1 MATEFSLNNRVLVE
15 VDSTPLGSS
24 RTWLKLAAGIT
35 SAVDSHNDST
45 DDTAYLDGG
54 GYGNSDIIGKQYTLA
69 ITGHRIIGN
78 PAQDYIMTLQG
89 EFGDDAKT
97 YVRYT
102 RPNGHRTQAYVTASE
117 IVDAGG
123 DANAKTDFSCNFKG
137 CGAPTITQPTSAPA
151 LIVSIAKGSVVGTT
165 KFTATPDPL
174 TNTLAY
180 KLTPSART
188 ANLFSHS
195 VGLIAYTSG
204 ADIPAKAGQYL
215 NMYEL
220 DSDGRIAK
228 FTTHE
233 LAAGDINTG
242 I

>member
-1 MATEFSLNNRVLVE
+1 MVEEFSLNNRVLVE
-15 VDSTPLGSS
+15 VDSTPLGAS

-45 DDTAYLDGG
+45 DDTAYLNGG

-123 DANAKTDFSCNFKG
+123 DANAKTEFSVNFKG
-137 CGAPTITQPTSAPA
+137 CGAPTITQPTSAPELNA
-151 LIVSIAKGSVVGTT
+151 TVVKGSVVGTT
-165 KFTATPDPL
+165 KFTATPAPT

-188 ANLFSHS
+188 ANLYAHS

-204 ADIPAKAGQYL
+204 ADIPAVAGQYL

-220 DSDGRIAK
+220 DATGRIAK
-228 FTTHE
+228 FATRA
-233 LAAGDINTG
+233 LVAADINPG
-242 I
+242 S

>member
-151 LIVSIAKGSVVGTT
+151 LTATIAKGSVVGTT
-165 KFTATPDPL
+165 KFTATADPL

-188 ANLFSHS
+188 ANLYAHS
-195 VGLIAYTSG
+195 VGLIAYSSG
-204 ADIPAKAGQYL
+204 ADIPATAGQYL

-220 DSDGRIAK
+220 DETGRIAK
-228 FTTHE
+228 FATHA
-233 LAAGDINTG
+233 LVAGDINTG
-242 I
+242 T

>member
-45 DDTAYLDGG
+45 DDTAYLNGG

-97 YVRYT
+97 WVRYT
-102 RPNGHRTQAYVTASE
+102 RPNGQRTTAYVSATE

-123 DANAKTDFSCNFKG
+123 DANAKTEFSVNFKG

-151 LIVSIAKGSVVGTT
+151 LTATIATGSVVGTT
-165 KFTATPDPL
+165 KFTATADPL
-174 TNTLAY
+174 TNTFAY
-180 KLTPSART
+180 KLTPSPRT
-188 ANLFSHS
+188 ANLYSHS
-195 VGLIAYTSG
+195 VGLIPYTSG
-204 ADIPAKAGQYL
+204 ADIPAVAGQYL

-228 FTTHE
+228 FKTAE
-233 LAAGDINTG
+233 LEAADINPGT
-242 I
+242 

>member
-1 MATEFSLNNRVLVE
+1 MAVEFSLNNRVRVE
-15 VDSTPLGSS
+15 VDSTPLGAS
-24 RTWLKLAAGIT
+24 RTWLTLAAGIT

-54 GYGNSDIIGKQYTLA
+54 GYGNSDVIGKQYTLA

-78 PAQDYIMTLQG
+78 PAQDYIMTLQA

-97 YVRYT
+97 WVRYT
-102 RPNGHRTQAYVTASE
+102 RPNGQRITAYVSATE

-137 CGAPTITQPTSAPA
+137 CGAPTITQPTSAPTLTA
-151 LIVSIAKGSVVGTT
+151 TVAAGTVAGTT
-165 KFTATPDPL
+165 SFTATPAPT

-180 KLTPSART
+180 KVTPSART
-188 ANLFSHS
+188 ANLYAHS
-195 VGLIAYTSG
+195 VGLVAYTAG
-204 ADIPAKAGQYL
+204 GNIAAAVGQYL

-220 DSDGRIAK
+220 DETGRIAK
-228 FTTHE
+228 FATK
-233 LAAGDINTG
+233 LLDSGDFPV
-242 I
+242 

>member
-15 VDSTPLGSS
+15 VDSTPLGSA

-151 LIVSIAKGSVVGTT
+151 LIATIATGSVVGTT
-165 KFTATPDPL
+165 KFTATANPS
-174 TNTLAY
+174 TNTFAY

-204 ADIPAKAGQYL
+204 ADIPATAGQYL

-220 DSDGRIAK
+220 DSNGRIAK
-228 FTTHE
+228 FATHA
-233 LAAGDINTG
+233 LVAGDIKPGT
-242 I
+242 

>member
-1 MATEFSLNNRVLVE
+1 MAVEFSLNNRVLVE

-151 LIVSIAKGSVVGTT
+151 LTAEVAAGTVAGTT
-165 KFTATPDPL
+165 KFTATADPS

-180 KLTPSART
+180 KLTPSERT
-188 ANLFSHS
+188 ANLYAHS
-195 VGLIAYTSG
+195 VGLVAYTSG
-204 ADIPAKAGQYL
+204 ADIPAVAGQYL

-220 DSDGRIAK
+220 DATGRIAK
-228 FTTHE
+228 FASRK
-233 LAAGDINTG
+233 LAAGEIKSG
-242 I
+242 S

>member
-1 MATEFSLNNRVLVE
+1 MAVEFSLNNRVQVE

-137 CGAPTITQPTSAPA
+137 CGSPTITLPTSAPA
-151 LIVSIAKGSVVGTT
+151 LTATVEDGSVAGTT
-165 KFTATPDPL
+165 KFTATAAPV

-180 KLTPSART
+180 KVTPSART
-188 ANLFSHS
+188 ANLYSHS

-204 ADIPAKAGQYL
+204 ADIPAAVGQYL

-228 FTTHE
+228 FASHE
-233 LAAGDINTG
+233 LVLADIA
-242 I
+242 

>member
-1 MATEFSLNNRVLVE
+1 MAVEFSLNNRVLVE
-15 VDSTPLGSS
+15 VDSTPLGSA

-102 RPNGHRTQAYVTASE
+102 RPNGHRTQAYATASE

-137 CGAPTITQPTSAPA
+137 CGSPTITQPTSAPTLNA
-151 LIVSIAKGSVVGTT
+151 TVAVGTVAGT
-165 KFTATPDPL
+165 TSFTATPAPV

-180 KLTPSART
+180 KVTPSART
-188 ANLFSHS
+188 ANLYAHS
-195 VGLIAYTSG
+195 VGLVAYTAG
-204 ADIPAKAGQYL
+204 DNIAATEGQYL

-220 DSDGRIAK
+220 DETGRIAK
-228 FTTHE
+228 FATKL
-233 LAAGDINTG
+233 LASGDFPV
-242 I
+242 

>member
-1 MATEFSLNNRVLVE
+1 MAVEFSLNNRVLVE

-151 LIVSIAKGSVVGTT
+151 LTATITTGSVVGTT
-165 KFTATPDPL
+165 KFTATANPL
-174 TNTLAY
+174 TNTFAY
-180 KLTPSART
+180 KVTPSART
-188 ANLFSHS
+188 ANLYAHS
-195 VGLIAYTSG
+195 VGLVAYTAG
-204 ADIPAKAGQYL
+204 ADIPAAVDQYL

-228 FTTHE
+228 FASHK
-233 LAAGDINTG
+233 LVAGDIKSG
-242 I
+242 S

>member
-1 MATEFSLNNRVLVE
+1 MAVEFSLNNRVRVE

-102 RPNGHRTQAYVTASE
+102 RPNGHRTQAYATASE

-137 CGAPTITQPTSAPA
+137 CGSPTITQPTSAPA
-151 LIVSIAKGSVVGTT
+151 LNATVAAGTVAGTT
-165 KFTATPDPL
+165 SFTATPAPV

-180 KLTPSART
+180 KVTPSART
-188 ANLFSHS
+188 ANLYAHS
-195 VGLIAYTSG
+195 VGLVAYTAG
-204 ADIPAKAGQYL
+204 DNIAATEGQYL

-220 DSDGRIAK
+220 DETGRIAK
-228 FTTHE
+228 FATKL
-233 LAAGDINTG
+233 LASGDFPV
-242 I
+242 

>member
-117 IVDAGG
+117 IVDSGG

-151 LIVSIAKGSVVGTT
+151 LTATIATGSVVGTT
-165 KFTATPDPL
+165 KFTATPAA

-180 KLTPSART
+180 KLTSGAKT
-188 ANLFSHS
+188 ANLYAHS
-195 VGLIAYTSG
+195 VGLIPYTSG
-204 ADIPAKAGQYL
+204 ADIPAAKGQSL

-228 FTTHE
+228 FKTE
-233 LAAGDINTG
+233 VLEAADINPGT
-242 I
+242 

>member
-1 MATEFSLNNRVLVE
+1 MLFRS
-15 VDSTPLGSS
+15 
-24 RTWLKLAAGIT
+24 
-35 SAVDSHNDST
+35 
-45 DDTAYLDGG
+45 AYLDGG

-137 CGAPTITQPTSAPA
+137 CGSPTITQPTSAPA
-151 LIVSIAKGSVVGTT
+151 LTATIAVGTVAGT
-165 KFTATPDPL
+165 TSFTATPAPV

-180 KLTPSART
+180 KVTPSART
-188 ANLFSHS
+188 ANLYAHS
-195 VGLIAYTSG
+195 VGLVAYTSG
-204 ADIPAKAGQYL
+204 ANIPAASGQYL

-220 DSDGRIAK
+220 DETGRIAK
-228 FTTHE
+228 FATKL
-233 LAAGDINTG
+233 LASGDFPV
-242 I
+242 

>member
-97 YVRYT
+97 HVRYT

-151 LIVSIAKGSVVGTT
+151 LTATIATGSVVGTT
-165 KFTATPDPL
+165 KFTATADPM
-174 TNTLAY
+174 TNTFAY
-180 KLTPSART
+180 KLTSSART
-188 ANLFSHS
+188 ANLYAHS
-195 VGLIAYTSG
+195 VGLIPYTSG
-204 ADIPAKAGQYL
+204 ADIPAVAGQYL

-220 DSDGRIAK
+220 DSGGRIAK
-228 FTTHE
+228 FATHA
-233 LAAGDINTG
+233 LVTGDINPGT
-242 I
+242 

>member
-35 SAVDSHNDST
+35 AAVDSHNDST

-117 IVDAGG
+117 IVDSGG

-151 LIVSIAKGSVVGTT
+151 LTATIATGSVVGTT
-165 KFTATPDPL
+165 KFTASVSPA

-188 ANLFSHS
+188 ANLYAHS

-204 ADIPAKAGQYL
+204 DNIAASVGQNL

-220 DSDGRIAK
+220 DETGRIAK
-228 FTTHE
+228 FATHA
-233 LAAGDINTG
+233 LVTGDINPGT
-242 I
+242 

>member
-1 MATEFSLNNRVLVE
+1 MAVEFSLNNRVRVE
-15 VDSTPLGSS
+15 VDSTPLGAS

-137 CGAPTITQPTSAPA
+137 CGSPTITQPTSAPA
-151 LIVSIAKGSVVGTT
+151 LNATVAAGTVAGTT
-165 KFTATPDPL
+165 SFTATPAPA

-180 KLTPSART
+180 KVTPSART
-188 ANLFSHS
+188 ANLYAHS
-195 VGLIAYTSG
+195 VGLVAYTAG
-204 ADIPAKAGQYL
+204 DNIAATEGQYL

-220 DSDGRIAK
+220 DETGRIAK
-228 FTTHE
+228 FATK
-233 LAAGDINTG
+233 LLDSGDFPV
-242 I
+242 

>member
-1 MATEFSLNNRVLVE
+1 MAEEFSLNNRVLVE
-15 VDSTPLGSS
+15 VDSTPHGSS

-45 DDTAYLDGG
+45 DDTAYLNGG

-97 YVRYT
+97 NVRYT

-137 CGAPTITQPTSAPA
+137 CGSPTITQPTSAPELTA
-151 LIVSIAKGSVVGTT
+151 TVVVGTVAGTT
-165 KFTATPDPL
+165 KFTATKDQA
-174 TNTLAY
+174 NTLAY
-180 KLTPSART
+180 KVTPSERT
-188 ANLFSHS
+188 ANLYAHS

-204 ADIPAKAGQYL
+204 SNIPAVEGQYL

-220 DSDGRIAK
+220 DATGRIAK
-228 FTTHE
+228 FATHE
-233 LAAGDINTG
+233 LVAKDIYPGT
-242 I
+242 